1 MRRVAVT
8 VVLAFVVAFG
18 FAWWQFN
25 QINRVDLG
33 SALTPALGG
42 TNYLV
47 VGLDTRDGIAPDA
60 PDAGAFLDGPAEGTR
75 ADTIIVMRTGD
86 GPTRLLSIPRD
97 LWVTYPGTGEQG
109 RINGAF
115 ALGPAAL
122 VAAVTS
128 LGIPIDHYLQIDFV
142 SFVGL
147 VDAVGGITIDFPN
160 PAFDT
165 KSGLN
170 VDTNGPV
177 VLDGPQ
183 SLAYVRSR
191 EYTEMVDGIAV
202 TDPTGD
208 LGRVQRQRTFLSA
221 LLASVSSTRN
231 PLTAA
236 GAANAVAPGLTIDS
250 TMTLL
255 DGIRLGWRVGA
266 MADESDELPVF
277 PFTTA
282 GGAMVVGLQEPAAS
296 EIIASYR

>member
-1 MRRVAVT
+1 MRRVAVV
-8 VVLAFVVAFG
+8 VVLGTVVAFG
-18 FAWWQFN
+18 LAWWQFN
-25 QINRVDLG
+25 QIDRVDLG
-33 SALTPALGG
+33 SALTPAAGG

-47 VGLDTRDGIAPDA
+47 VGLDTRDGIDPDA
-60 PDAGAFLDGPAEGTR
+60 ADAGAFLDGPTAGTR

-147 VDAVGGITIDFPN
+147 VDAVGGITIDVPN
-160 PAFDT
+160 PAYDN
-165 KSGLN
+165 KSGLRI
-170 VDTNGPV
+170 DTAGPV
-177 VLDGPQ
+177 ILDGPQ
-183 SLAYVRSR
+183 ALAYVRSR
-191 EYTEMVDGIAV
+191 EYTEVVDGIAV

-221 LLASVSSTRN
+221 LLATVSSTRN
-231 PLTAA
+231 PVAA
-236 GAANAVAPGLTIDS
+236 VGAANAVAPGLTIDS
-250 TMTLL
+250 TMTLF
-255 DGIRLGWRVGA
+255 DAISLGWRA
-266 MADESDELPVF
+266 RTMADDSDELPVF

-282 GGAMVVGLQEPAAS
+282 GGAMVVGLQEPAAADV
-296 EIIASYR
+296 IATYR